1 MKIRSRYLSFTSV
14 IALCVAL
21 PVLAHADEL
30 SDLQAMVK
38 AQQAQVNALS
48 TKIEMIQAH
57 DQKERAS
64 QAAMAAREHQDAI
77 ALQNQNEQ
85 AEQAMNARNAQAAAL
100 LNAQTPTRAE
110 QQGLENNQYVTKG
123 LLPGSFLIPG
133 TTTSIRVGGF
143 INFQGIYD
151 ATQNLGPKF
160 SIGNLSPN
168 SPGRRASA
176 GDFHF
181 QSKVSRLI
189 VQSSTPSPVGPI
201 TTNFALDFYGF
212 VNGGDNNQALQ
223 NNSYSA
229 RIVYAYGTIG
239 PLTFGMLNSNFI
251 DDPDQGETFD
261 NGGPAGIPAER
272 TEQIRYTIPL
282 SKTSVFNIA
291 AEDPQSGYQDTRD
304 NIEVASPTNPMP
316 DFSARY
322 EYTSDLL
329 HFQASGVFRDIAY
342 TDGLGNRTSRFTGAG
357 IVGTTLNLGAI
368 NTAFGQDNLG
378 GQLWFGSI
386 GRYIPDDF
394 GGNVASVL
402 AVNNGTTGT
411 PATIATKLQD
421 DQGITLFA
429 QHYWTDKLRSTVA
442 VGYNR
447 SNIAAFLPADTS
459 NAAATKTIH
468 VNLILRPVP
477 SVDLGVEAMI
487 GQKDFQKST
496 GQRPLNAERVEFG
509 GKWQF

>member
-1 MKIRSRYLSFTSV
+1 MNRPSKHLVMCSI
-14 IALCVAL
+14 IALSAAM
-21 PVLAHADEL
+21 PVFAHADEL
-30 SDLQAMVK
+30 SDLK
-38 AQQAQVNALS
+38 AQVAALS
-48 TKIEMIQAH
+48 SEISSIQTA
-57 DQKERAS
+57 QTRQQ
-64 QAAMAAREHQDAI
+64 QAEAARAARDRDAQI
-77 ALQNQNEQ
+77 ALQTRQEGDEQ
-85 AEQAMNARNAQAAAL
+85 VIAAHNAEAQKL
-100 LNAQTPTRAE
+100 LQAQTPTRAE
-110 QQGLENNQYVTKG
+110 QLGLNNNEYITHG
-123 LLPGSFLIPG
+123 ILPGSFMIPG
-133 TTTSIRVGGF
+133 TKTSMAIGGF

-151 ATQNLGPKF
+151 PTQNLGPKF
-160 SIGNLSPN
+160 SIGNLSPD
-168 SPGRRASA
+168 SLVRRPSA

-181 QSKVSRLI
+181 QSKVSRLV
-189 VQSSTPSPVGPI
+189 VQTSTPSEFGPV

-229 RIVYAYGTIG
+229 RIVYAFGTIG

-272 TEQIRYTIPL
+272 TEQIRYTYVL
-282 SKTSVFNIA
+282 NNKSVINIA

-329 HFQASGVFRDIAY
+329 HFQISGVARDIAY
-342 TDGLGNRTSRFTGAG
+342 TDGTGYRSSTLAGAG
-357 IVGTTLNLGAI
+357 IVGATLNLGQL
-368 NTAFGQDNLG
+368 NPVFGQDNLG
-378 GQLWFGSI
+378 GQLWFGAV

-411 PATIATKLQD
+411 PTTIATKIQD
-421 DQGITLFA
+421 DQGFTLFA
-429 QHYWTDKLRSTVA
+429 QHYWTPILRSTVA
-442 VGYNR
+442 IGYNHQNMA
-447 SNIAAFLPADTS
+447 SFLPADTQ
-459 NAAATKTIH
+459 NAPTTKTIH
-468 VNLILRPVP
+468 VNLIVRPVP

-487 GQKDFQKST
+487 GQKTFQKST
-496 GQRPLNAERVEFG
+496 GQRPLNAERIEFG
-509 GKWQF
+509 GKWHF